1 MNIHE
6 HPFKCLVFRYFRR
19 LKHRFEEVVL
29 FSSGFISS
37 GFFFFGFF
45 FLRNGLKCIAGLIKW
60 AEPNKF
66 CKGKE
71 IQIWPKEK
79 LLTRKQIFQD
89 KKFAK
94 KRNSQ
99 DKLSVFGGKKQIK
112 SAKRKITKTNLKIGK
127 TKKWFLRLGKTK
139 NDS

>member
-1 MNIHE
+1 M
-6 HPFKCLVFRYFRR
+6 FSFSVFSTLETSFRR
-19 LKHRFEEVVL
+19 SGSVFFRFY
-29 FSSGFISS
+29 FFWI
-37 GFFFFGFF
+37 FFFWFF
-45 FLRNGLKCIAGLIKW
+45 FLRNGLKCIAGLITW

-71 IQIWPKEK
+71 IKIWPKEK

-99 DKLSVFGGKKQIK
+99 DKLSIFEGKKQIK